1 MIIQLETW
9 QIISLLGALIGTL
22 VGAVKHFL
30 TRAEHNLT
38 QNFNVTNQK
47 IEEIGKQALKAQDEI
62 RNLERQFLHFKAE
75 VPQNYVGRDDYIR
88 GQTIIEA
95 KLDAVATQLLNV
107 HKEQV
112 QKK

>member
-9 QIISLLGALIGTL
+9 QVITLLITL
-22 VGAVKHFL
+22 VGSLIGAIKHFL
-30 TRAEHNLT
+30 ARAENNLT
-38 QNFNVTNQK
+38 QNFNITNQK
-47 IEEIGKQALKAQDEI
+47 IEAVGQQALKAQDEI
-62 RNLERQFLHFKAE
+62 RNLEREFLHFKAE

-95 KLDAVATQLLNV
+95 KLDAVADKLLSV
-107 HKEQV
+107 QKEQV

>member
-9 QIISLLGALIGTL
+9 QVITLLLSVIGGLWGAI
-22 VGAVKHFL
+22 KHFI
-30 TRAEHNLT
+30 TRSEHSLS
-38 QNFNVTNQK
+38 QNFNITNQK
-47 IEEIGKQALKAQDEI
+47 IEEVGKQALKAQEEI
-62 RNLERQFLHFKAE
+62 RDLERQFLHFKAE

-95 KLDAVATQLLNV
+95 KLDAVANQLLNV

-112 QKK
+112 QKR